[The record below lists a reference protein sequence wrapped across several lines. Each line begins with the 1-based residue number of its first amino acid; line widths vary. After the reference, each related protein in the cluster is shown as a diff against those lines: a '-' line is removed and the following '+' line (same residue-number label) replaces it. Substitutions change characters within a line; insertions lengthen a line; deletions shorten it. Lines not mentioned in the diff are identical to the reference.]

1 MHSWCRNKVAVTVF
15 RLASYRKGANIN
27 SVAFFLSG
35 RQFHLQLFTVLKYH
49 QMCLWAKC
57 TLAAVSQ
64 GEKKRR
70 WKKERKGEEDKQE
83 SAALHAFLQ
92 LLPPATPPPPIH
104 TYIYTHRGKHTHTH
118 SETLCLLSFSL
129 SRSGS
134 LSGSLAHGGTQTTER
149 FFHLKTRNIP
159 LTQNEIPP
167 RWQMDSF
174 WFSCWHD
181 LKQKQVSKHK
191 QTQATTCT
199 GASYMTACTDTSTL
213 AAVSFAGVKD
223 CSYLV

>member
-92 LLPPATPPPPIH
+92 LLPPATPPPHTHIYIH
-104 TYIYTHRGKHTHTH
+104 TQRQTHTHTLRD
-118 SETLCLLSFSL
+118 TLPSLLLSLSLWFSL
-129 SRSGS
+129 WFSRSRRHTDNRAI
-134 LSGSLAHGGTQTTER
+134 LS
-149 FFHLKTRNIP
+149 
-159 LTQNEIPP
+159 
-167 RWQMDSF
+167 
-174 WFSCWHD
+174 
-181 LKQKQVSKHK
+181 SKN
-191 QTQATTCT
+191 
-199 GASYMTACTDTSTL
+199 
-213 AAVSFAGVKD
+213 
-223 CSYLV
+223 